1 MVEESR
7 SPSTERDM
15 VVYDLASFSESDFSS
30 AASIWG
36 VMWPG
41 VRLEAFVK
49 NVDGRLE
56 ESGGDFMAGSCLV
69 GTCDLDAAGTG
80 VSS

>member
-7 SPSTERDM
+7 SPSIERDM
-15 VVYDLASFSESDFSS
+15 VVYDLASFSGSDSSS

-49 NVDGRLE
+49 NVDGRLK
-56 ESGGDFMAGSCLV
+56 ESGSSFMA
-69 GTCDLDAAGTG
+69 
-80 VSS
+80 